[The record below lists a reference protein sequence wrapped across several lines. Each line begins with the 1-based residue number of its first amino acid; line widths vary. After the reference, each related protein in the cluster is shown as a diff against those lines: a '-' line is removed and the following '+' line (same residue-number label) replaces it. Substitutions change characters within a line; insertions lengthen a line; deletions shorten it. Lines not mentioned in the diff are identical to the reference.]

1 MNLPPFLLGSVL
13 LFWGWQTHLLLFA
26 IPMALLL
33 ETVPWIKWRL
43 ELTDNEF
50 NRLADFTSV
59 LFILT
64 AVYLLVQQ
72 SIYGLP
78 TLLKWLPM
86 LFFVLLAAQNFSS
99 AGAIKLSS
107 LVLSLRKTKAEYF
120 ITLQPNQ
127 QINISFPYMLIC
139 LLSAS
144 TSRSAGFFFGIC
156 WLIGWALWR
165 NRPSRYPAIVWGILL
180 ILAYGLSYVGHQ
192 QLSYLQAQVEAMI
205 ITWFEHRF
213 WSDRDPYRQNTAI
226 GDFGPLKQSSR
237 IVLRVNSPYP
247 LLLREASYNTYYKTA
262 WWAKSAQFSPVTPV
276 RVDDLTWTWNFE
288 PRFDN
293 FKKVVKSGT
302 ESRFDNFKKVVKS
315 GTESRF
321 DNFKKVVKSGTTV
334 QITGYLNQGKGMLA
348 LPQGTYQIKHTNLLK
363 INKNNFGAVK
373 VEEGPDLLN
382 YTAKFKQATP
392 LDTPPMRPLDLEI
405 DKPERPLFIKLAN
418 QLHLYDLSPSLAIG
432 AIQQFFTRQ
441 FRYSLTGMTTSLL
454 TENALN
460 ATAQSNPLDYFLNQ
474 RRAGH
479 CEYFATATVLLL
491 RTIGIPARYAT
502 GYAVEEFSE
511 LEEVYLVRRRHA
523 HAWTLAY
530 VDGQWLELDTT
541 PANWL
546 EYEEELTDWWQ
557 PMYDVWSWLSYQY
570 YKWRW
575 RDSESSNI
583 WIIGLIIP
591 LLLILIWRV
600 YKQKKVSRTQ
610 LVATATHVTT
620 WPGTDS
626 AFYQVIQTLIATGHR
641 RLPGE
646 TVTAWIQKLYST
658 RPSPELQTMLALHLR
673 YRFDPNGLNKSEQ
686 TTLTVLVTKW
696 LAERTGVQDMSWT
709 PPTTE
714 QL

>member
-26 IPMALLL
+26 LPMALIL
-33 ETVPWIKWRL
+33 ETARWITWRL

-78 TLLKWLPM
+78 ILLKWLPM

-107 LVLSLRKTKAEYF
+107 LFLSLRKTKAEYF
-120 ITLQPNQ
+120 ITLKPNQ
-127 QINISFPYMLIC
+127 LINISFPYMLIC

-144 TSRSAGFFFGIC
+144 TSRSAGFFFGVC

-165 NRPSRYPAIVWGILL
+165 NRPSRYPAPVWGILL
-180 ILAYGLSYVGHQ
+180 ILAYALSYVGHQ
-192 QLSYLQAQVEAMI
+192 QLSYLQAQVDAMI
-205 ITWFEHRF
+205 IAWFEHSF
-213 WSDRDPYRQNTAI
+213 WSDRNPYRQNTAI

-237 IVLRVNSPYP
+237 IVWRVKSPYP
-247 LLLREASYNTYYKTA
+247 FLLREASYDTYYKTT
-262 WWAKSAQFSPVTPV
+262 WWAKSAQFSPVAPV

-288 PRFDN
+288 PRVDN
-293 FKKVVKSGT
+293 FQQVVKS
-302 ESRFDNFKKVVKS
+302 S
-315 GTESRF
+315 
-321 DNFKKVVKSGTTV
+321 TTV

-348 LPQGTYQIKHTNLLK
+348 LPQGTYQIKHTNFLK

-392 LDTPPMRPLDLEI
+392 LDTPPIRPQDLEI
-405 DKPERPLFIKLAN
+405 DKSERPLFIKLAN
-418 QLHLYDLSPSLAIG
+418 QLHLYDRSPSLAVEV
-432 AIQQFFTRQ
+432 IQQFFTRQ

-502 GYAVEEFSE
+502 GYAVEEFSA

-546 EYEEELTDWWQ
+546 AYEEELTNWWQ

-583 WIIGLIIP
+583 WIIGLIVP

-600 YKQKKVSRTQ
+600 YKQKKVSRLQ
-610 LVATATHVTT
+610 PVATHATI

-626 AFYQVIQTLIATGHR
+626 AFYQVIQTLIAMGHR

-646 TVTAWIQKLYST
+646 TVSAWIQKLYST
-658 RPSPELQTMLALHLR
+658 QPSPELQTMLALHLR
-673 YRFDPNGLNKSEQ
+673 YRFDPNGLNQPEQ
-686 TTLTVLVTKW
+686 TTLAALVTKW